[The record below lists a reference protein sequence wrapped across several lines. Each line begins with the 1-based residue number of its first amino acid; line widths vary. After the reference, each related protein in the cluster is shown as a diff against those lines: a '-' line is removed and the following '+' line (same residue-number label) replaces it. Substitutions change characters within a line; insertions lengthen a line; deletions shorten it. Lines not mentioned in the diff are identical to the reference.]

1 MMNIVI
7 GLIGLGIVV
16 FFHEL
21 GHLAAAK
28 AVGIRVEAFSIGWGR
43 KLIGRKWGETEYRLS
58 VFPFGGY
65 CKMRGE
71 EMLTT
76 ALEQDSPT
84 IPKERGSFYAAQPWK
99 RIFVAAAG
107 PFMNVVFSVLVLS
120 IVWFVGFTV
129 QSFENR
135 VVLVSEYDSQVS
147 KMPADS
153 AGLQSGDRIVAIN
166 DRAVESYR
174 DIQQSIVTRPNTELS
189 LHVERNGQQ
198 LRVSVT
204 PRLDPASGAGQIG
217 IFPWIEPVVGSIRDG
232 SGAHLA
238 GIRPGDRIIAAN
250 GQEVAHSIALSS
262 VLNQG
267 RGPAELLIERQDG
280 SREELRVTPTERE
293 DGTREIG
300 VAFQPLSLPS
310 PNLGPIAAIG
320 RGFEETLRTT
330 QLYFRSL
337 GLLFSGVDLQQAIA
351 GPVRITYLV
360 GEVASEGFAVGLSA
374 GMVALFNFLSLLSIA
389 LFIMNLLPIPA
400 LDGGQILLF
409 LFEMIVRREL
419 SPKLVYRYQMVGTVL
434 ILSLIGF
441 ALFSDILFLSGR

>member
-1 MMNIVI
+1 MVNVVI

-43 KLIGRKWGETEYRLS
+43 KLISRQWGETEYRLS

-71 EMLTT
+71 EMLST

-84 IPKERGSFYAAQPWK
+84 IPKEHGSFYAAQPWK
-99 RIFVAAAG
+99 RILVVAAG

-135 VVLVSEYDSQVS
+135 IILVSEYDQTVS
-147 KMPADS
+147 EMPADM
-153 AGLQSGDRIVAIN
+153 AGLETGDRIVAI
-166 DRAVESYR
+166 DGSPVESYR
-174 DIQQSIVTRPNTELS
+174 DIQQSIVTRPNTELR
-189 LHVERNGQQ
+189 LKVERRGQQ
-198 LRVSVT
+198 RQLTVT
-204 PRLDPASGAGQIG
+204 PRLDSSTGAGQIG
-217 IFPWIEPVVGSIRDG
+217 IYPWIEPVVGSVRDG

-238 GIRPGDRIIAAN
+238 GLQPGDRILAVN
-250 GQEVAHSIALSS
+250 GQEVEHSIVLSQ
-262 VLNQG
+262 VLNEG
-267 RGPAELLIERQDG
+267 RGPVELLVQRQDG
-280 SREELRVTPTERE
+280 GREELRVTPSER
-293 DGTREIG
+293 DNGDREIG
-300 VAFQPLSLPS
+300 VAFQSLSLPS
-310 PNLGPIAAIG
+310 PNLGPLGAVG

-330 QLYFRSL
+330 QLYIRSL
-337 GLLFSGVDLQQAIA
+337 ALLFSGVDLQQAVA

-360 GEVASEGFAVGLSA
+360 GEVATEGFAVGFLD
-374 GMVALFNFLSLLSIA
+374 GVVALFNFLSLLSIA

-409 LFEMIVRREL
+409 LFELIVRKEL

>member
-1 MMNIVI
+1 MNIVI

-28 AVGIRVEAFSIGWGR
+28 AVGIQVEAFSIGWGR
-43 KLIGRKWGETEYRLS
+43 KLIGRKFGGTEYRVS

-71 EMLTT
+71 EMLTA

-84 IPKERGSFYAAQPWK
+84 IPKERGSFYAAEPWK
-99 RIFVAAAG
+99 RILVAVAG
-107 PFMNVVFSVLVLS
+107 PFMNIVFSVLVLS

-135 VVLVSEYDSQVS
+135 IVLVSEYDQQVS
-147 KMPADS
+147 EMPADR
-153 AGLQSGDRIVAIN
+153 AGLQTGDRIVEIN
-166 DRAVESYR
+166 DTPVESYR

-189 LHVERNGQQ
+189 LEVLRDGQQ
-198 LRVSVT
+198 MRMTVT
-204 PRLDPASGAGQIG
+204 PRLDSASGAGQIG
-217 IFPWIEPVVGSIRDG
+217 IFPWIEPVVGSVRDG
-232 SGAHLA
+232 SGAHIS
-238 GIRPGDRIIAAN
+238 GVRPGDRILAVN
-250 GQEVAHSIALSS
+250 GQEIEHSIAMSE
-262 VLNQG
+262 VLNES
-267 RGPAELLIERQDG
+267 RGQATLLVERQDG
-280 SREELRVTPTERE
+280 STEELRVTPSERE

-300 VAFQPLSLPS
+300 VAFQPVSLPS
-310 PNLGPIAAIG
+310 PSLGPIAAVG
-320 RGFEETLRTT
+320 RGVEETVRTT
-330 QLYFRSL
+330 ELYFRSL

-360 GEVASEGFAVGLSA
+360 GEVATEGFAVGLSA

-389 LFIMNLLPIPA
+389 LFVMNLLPIPA

-409 LFEMIVRREL
+409 VFEMVTRRDL
-419 SPKLVYRYQMVGTVL
+419 SPKFVYRYQMVGTVL

>member
-1 MMNIVI
+1 MNIVI

-43 KLIGRKWGETEYRLS
+43 KIIGRKWGETEYRLS

-71 EMLTT
+71 EMLTA

-84 IPKERGSFYAAQPWK
+84 IPKERGSFYSAQPWK
-99 RIFVAAAG
+99 RILVAVAG

-129 QSFENR
+129 QSYDNR
-135 VVLVSEYDSQVS
+135 IVLVSEYDQQVS
-147 KMPADS
+147 EMPADV
-153 AGLQSGDRIVAIN
+153 AGLQTGDKIVAIN
-166 DRAVESYR
+166 GNPIESYR
-174 DIQQSIVTRPNTELS
+174 DIQQSIVTRPNTELR
-189 LHVERNGQQ
+189 LQV
-198 LRVSVT
+198 LRDGRQFELSVT
-204 PRLDPASGAGQIG
+204 PRLDSASGAGQIG
-217 IFPWIEPVVGSIRDG
+217 IYPWIEPVVGSIRDG
-232 SGAHLA
+232 SGAHLS
-238 GIRPGDRIIAAN
+238 GVRPGDRILAVN
-250 GQEVAHSIALSS
+250 GQDVEHSIAMSYA
-262 VLNQG
+262 LNQG
-267 RGPAELLIERQDG
+267 RGPAQLLVERQGG
-280 SREELRVTPTERE
+280 SREELRVTPSERE
-293 DGTREIG
+293 DGGREIG
-300 VAFQPLSLPS
+300 VAFQALSLPS
-310 PNLGPIAAIG
+310 PKLGPIAAVG

-360 GEVASEGFAVGLSA
+360 GEVATEGFAVGLSA

-409 LFEMIVRREL
+409 LFEMIFRKDL
-419 SPKLVYRYQMVGTVL
+419 SPKFVYRYQMVGTVM

>member
-43 KLIGRKWGETEYRLS
+43 KIIGRKWGETEYRLS

-71 EMLTT
+71 EMLTA

-84 IPKERGSFYAAQPWK
+84 IPKERGSFYSAQPWK
-99 RIFVAAAG
+99 RILVAVAG

-129 QSFENR
+129 QSYDNR
-135 VVLVSEYDSQVS
+135 IVLVSEYDQQVS
-147 KMPADS
+147 EMPADV
-153 AGLQSGDRIVAIN
+153 AGLQTGDKIVAIN
-166 DRAVESYR
+166 GNPIESYR
-174 DIQQSIVTRPNTELS
+174 DIQQSIVTRPNTELR
-189 LHVERNGQQ
+189 LQV
-198 LRVSVT
+198 LRDGRQFELSVT
-204 PRLDPASGAGQIG
+204 PRLDSASGAGQIG
-217 IFPWIEPVVGSIRDG
+217 IYPWIEPVVGSIRDG
-232 SGAHLA
+232 SGAHLS
-238 GIRPGDRIIAAN
+238 GVRPGDRILAVN
-250 GQEVAHSIALSS
+250 GQDVEHSIAMSYA
-262 VLNQG
+262 LNQG
-267 RGPAELLIERQDG
+267 RGPAQLLVERQGG
-280 SREELRVTPTERE
+280 SREELRVTPSERE
-293 DGTREIG
+293 DGGREIG
-300 VAFQPLSLPS
+300 VAFQALSLPS
-310 PNLGPIAAIG
+310 PKLGPIAAVG

-360 GEVASEGFAVGLSA
+360 GEVATEGFAVGLSA

-409 LFEMIVRREL
+409 LFEMIFRKDL
-419 SPKLVYRYQMVGTVL
+419 SPKFVYRYQMVGTVM